1 MHILNRLIG
10 QAPNPISMREKLRSA
25 GGALLGISLT
35 GLAGSLVVGFDPSLP
50 ALIAPM
56 GASAV
61 LLFAVPSSPLAQP
74 WSILGGNILSATVG
88 VTVAALVPDPALASG
103 LAIGIAIAAMM
114 ALRCLHPPSGAIAL
128 TAVLGGPSIHA
139 MGYGFVLWP
148 VLGNSLALLILAI
161 IFNNLAGRRYPHAP
175 ATPAASRGTKDP
187 PPSGRIGFRRED
199 LDTVLKDYDQVLDID
214 RSDLETIIR
223 LTELRS
229 YRQRASHLTC
239 ADVMSRDVIAVSPDD
254 PLGKAHQS
262 MRSHRLKALPVT
274 NEKAEVVG
282 IVTQTDFLD
291 KPVWTGGRP
300 TIGPR
305 QRLRLMMQGATA
317 PNQTV
322 RDIMTAPVRT
332 IGPSAPLND
341 AVVMFA
347 EEGLHYLPIVGENGK
362 LAGILS
368 QSDVLVALLSDR
380 VTHAP
385 AQHEKGA

>member
-10 QAPNPISMREKLRSA
+10 QAPNPISMRERLRSA

-35 GLAGSLVVGFDPSLP
+35 GLGGSLVVGFEPSLP

-148 VLGNSLALLILAI
+148 VLGNSLALLLLAI
-161 IFNNLAGRRYPHAP
+161 ILNNLAGRRYPHAP
-175 ATPAASRGTKDP
+175 ATPAPSHGTKDP

-199 LDTVLKDYDQVLDID
+199 LDAVLRDYDQVLDID

-262 MRSHRLKALPVT
+262 MRNHRLKALPVT

-291 KPVWTGGRP
+291 KPIWTGGRP

-317 PNQTV
+317 PNHIV

-332 IGPSAPLND
+332 IEPSAPLND

-368 QSDVLVALLSDR
+368 QSDVLVAMLSDR
-380 VTHAP
+380 ATHAP
-385 AQHEKGA
+385 TEHEKGA

>member
-10 QAPNPISMREKLRSA
+10 QVPNPISLRERLRSA

-74 WSILGGNILSATVG
+74 RSILGGNILSATVG

-175 ATPAASRGTKDP
+175 AISAPSHGTKDP

-199 LDTVLKDYDQVLDID
+199 LDAVLKDYDQVLDID

-254 PLGKAHQS
+254 LLGKAHQS

-291 KPVWTGGRP
+291 KPLWTGGRP

-317 PNQTV
+317 PNQIV

-332 IGPSAPLND
+332 IEPSAPLNA

-347 EEGLHYLPIVGENGK
+347 EEGLHYLPIVGSNGK
-362 LAGILS
+362 LVGILS
-368 QSDVLVALLSDR
+368 QSDVLVAMLSDQA
-380 VTHAP
+380 THAP
-385 AQHEKGA
+385 TEHEKGA

>member
-35 GLAGSLVVGFDPSLP
+35 GLGGSLVVGFDPSLP

-175 ATPAASRGTKDP
+175 ATPAPSHGTKDP

-341 AVVMFA
+341 AVIMFA